1 MNEFEKAEK
10 LRERANVSFEEARDA
25 LKACGGDLLD
35 AMVYLERLGHIKPSE
50 ETTEKASA
58 CNSNTSKTSACST
71 SKDTERTSTRYSSQ
85 NRANTGCSGNPEEP
99 LGSSV
104 CNVLKRIFQKTIDNE
119 LVVSQNGI
127 EKFRVPV
134 LVFILALCIFNFVTV
149 IAMGVS
155 LFFGVTYRFVGKD
168 DLSQVNRAMSTVGG
182 RATEWWESRNVSREV
197 NDLCHKYDKNDD
209 SEK

>member
-1 MNEFEKAEK
+1 M
-10 LRERANVSFEEARDA
+10 
-25 LKACGGDLLD
+25 
-35 AMVYLERLGHIKPSE
+35 
-50 ETTEKASA
+50 
-58 CNSNTSKTSACST
+58 
-71 SKDTERTSTRYSSQ
+71 
-85 NRANTGCSGNPEEP
+85 
-99 LGSSV
+99 
-104 CNVLKRIFQKTIDNE
+104 KRIFQKTIDNE

-197 NDLCHKYDKNDD
+197 NDLCYKYDKMNMAAEAKKDETKD
-209 SEK
+209 ETKTETDEKPAEDPKDAPDEGDKEPETEEKTE

>member
-50 ETTEKASA
+50 GTTEKA
-58 CNSNTSKTSACST
+58 SACST
-71 SKDTERTSTRYSSQ
+71 SKDTERTSTQYSSK

-134 LVFILALCIFNFVTV
+134 LLFILALCIFNFVTV

>member
-58 CNSNTSKTSACST
+58 CNSNTSKTSASST
-71 SKDTERTSTRYSSQ
+71 SKDTERTSTQYSSQ

-99 LGSSV
+99 G
-104 CNVLKRIFQKTIDNE
+104 RY
-119 LVVSQNGI
+119 
-127 EKFRVPV
+127 RVPHFSAAKPAGCHH
-134 LVFILALCIFNFVTV
+134 VFA
-149 IAMGVS
+149 
-155 LFFGVTYRFVGKD
+155 
-168 DLSQVNRAMSTVGG
+168 
-182 RATEWWESRNVSREV
+182 
-197 NDLCHKYDKNDD
+197 
-209 SEK
+209 